1 VFLHIPPSLRHRQFR
16 LLWAGMAVS
25 IAGSQMQVWA
35 LFWHVR
41 TLTEHP
47 IALGGIGLARILPV
61 IIFSLI
67 GGSVADAANRRKIM
81 FITQGLMAFVA
92 ITLSVLTFRGEI
104 TLWHIYALTALQAVG
119 ISFDT
124 PARQSLIPNLVP
136 GRDLPNAFSL
146 QSISFQTGAIVG
158 PALSGLVIAYMGQ
171 PWVYLLNSFSFLGV
185 MTSLILMG
193 PVKQS
198 ALRPARQAISIP
210 AIREGI
216 HFIRTSPIILSTMLI
231 DFFATFFSSA
241 NTLMPIVAVDVLGL
255 GEVEYGWLS
264 AAQAIGAGGAALVIS
279 QIPRIRRQGPLFLAS
294 VIAFGLAT
302 ILFGLARSFPFAMVS
317 LVLIGASDSVSTII
331 RNTIRQLQT
340 PDHIRGRMVS
350 INQIFFMGG
359 PQLGEVE
366 AGVVAQFFGAPFAII
381 SGGVGC
387 ILAVGWISRRWPQLR
402 TFSGDEPS
410 AAGQPAD

>member
-1 VFLHIPPSLRHRQFR
+1 
-16 LLWAGMAVS
+16 MAVS

-61 IIFSLI
+61 VIFSLI

-81 FITQGLMAFVA
+81 FITQTLQAGVA
-92 ITLSVLTFRGEI
+92 VMLFILTLRGEI
-104 TLWHIYALTALQAVG
+104 TIWHIYALTAIQAVG

-124 PARQSLIPNLVP
+124 PARQSLIPNIVP

-158 PALSGLVIAYMGQ
+158 PALSGLVIAYLGQ
-171 PWVYLLNSFSFLGV
+171 PWVYLLNSISFTGV
-185 MTSLILMG
+185 ITSLLLMG
-193 PVKQS
+193 PVRQTTV
-198 ALRPARQAISIP
+198 RPARQAISWP
-210 AIREGI
+210 AIREGVT
-216 HFIRTSPIILSTMLI
+216 FIRNSPIILSTMLI

-241 NTLMPIVAVDVLGL
+241 NTLMPVIAVDVLGV
-255 GEVEYGWLS
+255 GAVEYGWLS
-264 AAQAIGAGGAALVIS
+264 AAQSLGAVSAALVIS
-279 QIPRIRRQGPLFLAS
+279 QMPQIRRQGPIFLVS
-294 VIAFGLAT
+294 VVAFGLAT
-302 ILFGLARSFPFAMVS
+302 ILFGLARTFALAMVA
-317 LVLIGASDSVSTII
+317 LVLMGASDSVSTII
-331 RNTIRQLQT
+331 RNTIRQMQT

-366 AGVVAQFFGAPFAII
+366 AGVVAQFFGAPIAII
-381 SGGVGC
+381 SGGIGC
-387 ILAVGWISRRWPQLR
+387 VLAVGWISRRWPQLPR
-402 TFSGDEPS
+402 YNGDEPTL
-410 AAGQPAD
+410 AGQSADRGKPAGI